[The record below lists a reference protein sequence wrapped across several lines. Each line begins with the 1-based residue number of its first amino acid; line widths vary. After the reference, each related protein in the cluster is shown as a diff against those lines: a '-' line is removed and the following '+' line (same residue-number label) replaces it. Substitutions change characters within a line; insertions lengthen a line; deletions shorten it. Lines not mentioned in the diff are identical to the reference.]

1 MITGLEYRQASSE
14 PCCYNSCCLQFS
26 IVLLKYSRS
35 SLKKIRMG
43 AYFTLRPNYTFQC
56 CWHFPDVQAVS
67 ATGINAPLSHQK
79 CRLFNSRMKTSL
91 FTFFSLEDPGSCFP
105 KRISAIDSF
114 YLRTIFYF
122 VSGHFQPFPSHT
134 ESPLESLNLLM
145 MLGTIHDKIF
155 KSLQFYMEKQNSDIV
170 PQCVDIVFAD
180 K

>member
-1 MITGLEYRQASSE
+1 M
-14 PCCYNSCCLQFS
+14 
-26 IVLLKYSRS
+26 
-35 SLKKIRMG
+35 
-43 AYFTLRPNYTFQC
+43 
-56 CWHFPDVQAVS
+56 QAVS
-67 ATGINAPLSHQK
+67 ATGINAPLSNQK

-105 KRISAIDSF
+105 KSISTIDSF
-114 YLRTIFYF
+114 YFRTIFYF

-134 ESPLESLNLLM
+134 ESPLESLNLLI